1 MVNTLADL
9 RGMLAAVE
17 RVNNV
22 VASAQVDEW
31 LAHGLEREA
40 RGELQGNGDCVN
52 PTTNEIVASE
62 EDAIN
67 GSTIPLKVA
76 TTNLPAVESQRT
88 VCDLAWSGDV
98 VLEDVHFAY
107 PLRPEAYVLKG
118 ITLKLNRGTV
128 TAVVGSSGAGKS
140 TIVQLLARFYEVCS
154 TSIWSLLK
162 STSCFLFAVLS
173 FAVTIYFIC
182 PSTINCLFRQF
193 HSFPVQVSAL
203 LCFVQF
209 QASSVKYLSLA

>member
-1 MVNTLADL
+1 MVNTLADV

-76 TTNLPAVESQRT
+76 TSNLPAVELQRT

-98 VLEDVHFAY
+98 VLEGM
-107 PLRPEAYVLKG
+107 PPEL
-118 ITLKLNRGTV
+118 
-128 TAVVGSSGAGKS
+128 
-140 TIVQLLARFYEVCS
+140 
-154 TSIWSLLK
+154 
-162 STSCFLFAVLS
+162 
-173 FAVTIYFIC
+173 
-182 PSTINCLFRQF
+182 
-193 HSFPVQVSAL
+193 
-203 LCFVQF
+203 
-209 QASSVKYLSLA
+209 